1 MFLDV
6 FFDKVHPDS
15 SVRITVKLPRL
26 VLSFFPVAIST
37 KRAHSPVVFFVSVCG
52 GGARETGDAD
62 TAPLFLGSR
71 ARDRERAKNFF
82 IDRHSLSFF
91 LFCDFFSF
99 LFSVVWFGL
108 VWFCSVVEMGLMSRK
123 VLPVCGNMCVCCP
136 ALRARSRQPVKR
148 YNMLLAEIYPK
159 NQVWRRAETT
169 NHSYRK

>member
-1 MFLDV
+1 M
-6 FFDKVHPDS
+6 
-15 SVRITVKLPRL
+15 
-26 VLSFFPVAIST
+26 
-37 KRAHSPVVFFVSVCG
+37 AHSRCFWMFFLTKFIQIHRFGSPLTFHGWFFRSFPLRFLRSAPTRPLSSLFRFAG

-159 NQVWRRAETT
+159 NQV
-169 NHSYRK
+169 